1 MVLLVAFAL
10 VTNLST
16 SSIRKARHFEANLS
30 NNCNGS
36 RKVFEQRSR
45 NILRS
50 YEAASI
56 LELPG
61 EGVSEIHP
69 NGQSQLHK

>member
-1 MVLLVAFAL
+1 MVLLVAFVL
-10 VTNLST
+10 VIKPSI

-30 NNCNGS
+30 SNYNGF
-36 RKVFEQRSR
+36 RKVFEQRFR

-61 EGVSEIHP
+61 EGVSVIHS
-69 NGQSQLHK
+69 NGQS